1 MATAY
6 YRKVSVRQEFR
17 RQKLCP
23 MGFDGLLI
31 LNTAG
36 SLVANNGAENHCKH
50 LFQGGGGGGGG

>member
-1 MATAY
+1 
-6 YRKVSVRQEFR
+6 
-17 RQKLCP
+17 

-50 LFQGGGGGGGG
+50 LFQGGGGGEAKENHTVCSLTCYMRFNVVKPG